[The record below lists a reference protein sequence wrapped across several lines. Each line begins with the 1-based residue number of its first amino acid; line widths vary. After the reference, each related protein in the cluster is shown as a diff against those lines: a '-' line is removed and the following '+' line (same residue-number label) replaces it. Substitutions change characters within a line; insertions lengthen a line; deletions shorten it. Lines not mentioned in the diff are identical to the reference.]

1 MSKEVPQIVTVDK
14 SILNEEKH
22 PENDFLN
29 YL

>member
-1 MSKEVPQIVTVDK
+1 MSKEVPQIITVDK
-14 SILNEEKH
+14 SILKEEKH